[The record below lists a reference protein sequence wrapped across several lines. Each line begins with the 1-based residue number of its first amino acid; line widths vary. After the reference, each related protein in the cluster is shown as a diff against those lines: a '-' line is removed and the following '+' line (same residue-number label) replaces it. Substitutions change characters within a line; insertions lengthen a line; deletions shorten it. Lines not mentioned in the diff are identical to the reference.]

1 MNKLN
6 SQSNTTIKIGIIA
19 GEIHRRGGMERAA
32 AEVFER
38 IAAQH
43 EVVAFAS
50 VCEIKA
56 PRLTWK
62 SVQPIRR
69 PAVLRHWSFRRK
81 VHSLEADAHCTIT
94 NSIGAAAIDA
104 DVITAQFCHAAFT
117 KYYGGL
123 RGGKGFVRK
132 RYQEWVQRI
141 YTRQEREAY
150 ASPRLKKV
158 IAVSNG
164 VKRELIEH
172 YHVDADKIVVIPN
185 AVNHAVFHPA
195 ANAQDKRELRS
206 RLGLPET
213 KFLCLFVGGDWDRKG
228 LTNAIEA
235 ISGVPNTA
243 LVVVGQGDIARFS
256 AVAEQAGVA
265 ESVIFAGRSQSPQ
278 DYYAAADVFV
288 FPSRYEAFSLVTLEA
303 AASGLPLIVL
313 SINGTEELIE
323 EGVNG
328 FFAQP
333 DSDSFRTK
341 LFLLCEDP
349 ARCQEMSDAA
359 VCSSL
364 PYSWDRI
371 AAQQMQVFEEANK
384 INYK

>member
-1 MNKLN
+1 MNKVN
-6 SQSNTTIKIGIIA
+6 TQSNTPIKIGIVA

-38 IAAQH
+38 IAARY

-56 PRLTWK
+56 PKLTWK

-81 VHSLEADAHCTIT
+81 VHSLETGAHCTVT

-117 KYYGGL
+117 KNHGGL
-123 RGGKGFVRK
+123 RGGTGLVRK
-132 RYQEWVQRI
+132 KYQEWVQRV
-141 YTRQEREAY
+141 YTQQERVAY

-158 IAVSNG
+158 ISVSNG

-172 YHVDADKIVVIPN
+172 YNIDADKIVVIPN
-185 AVNHAVFHPA
+185 AVDHAVFHPA
-195 ANAQDKRELRS
+195 PNPQAKRELRQ

-228 LTNAIEA
+228 LKNAIEA
-235 ISGVPNTA
+235 ISGMPNTA
-243 LVVVGQGDIARFS
+243 LVVVGQGDIARFT
-256 AVAEQAGVA
+256 ALAEQFGVA
-265 ESVIFAGRSQSPQ
+265 ENVIFAGRSQSPQ
-278 DYYAAADVFV
+278 DFYSAADVFV

-303 AASGLPLIVL
+303 VASGLPLIAL
-313 SINGTEELIE
+313 PINGTEELIE
-323 EGVNG
+323 DGVERPS
-328 FFAQP
+328 FF
-333 DSDSFRTK
+333 
-341 LFLLCEDP
+341 CP
-349 ARCQEMSDAA
+349 ARC
-359 VCSSL
+359 
-364 PYSWDRI
+364 
-371 AAQQMQVFEEANK
+371 
-384 INYK
+384 